1 MSAAEK
7 IDTELEAFRAEARE
21 WLEKN
26 FPAVAEGQGRHDDG
40 RRTARK
46 PAPTSPS
53 GRRRW
58 ATRVGARR
66 PSPSNM
72 AAAVFRPAQARV
84 LQQEMNRIGAFNP
97 IGGMGVMMFGPT
109 LLEYGSEEQK
119 KKHVPGIV
127 KGEVWWCQGYSEP
140 GAGSDLASLR
150 TQCVDK
156 GDHFLVNG
164 QKIWTSGAQYADM
177 CFCLVRTDNTKKHE
191 GISFLLID
199 MKSPG
204 VEVRPIKLISGNSPF
219 CETFFTDVKVPKENL
234 MGPLNGGWTIG
245 KRLLQFERAGLGGAP
260 GGGGLNRGGET
271 RSLDQV
277 AKHYIGA
284 DEKGRVAD
292 PDLRARVTNHL
303 MDMRAFMLTVQRS
316 MAEAK
321 GNASPEL
328 HDLDHEECRLA
339 HRPGTRRTSARDHG
353 QPGPGL
359 GRRGLHRETNS
370 TRCAAGSAAR
380 RRRSMAAR
388 SKSRTT
394 SFPNACSVFWTT
406 SSAMNSLILRQ
417 AQDEE
422 TNQDFMLSLS
432 KHEDPE

>member
-7 IDTELEAFRAEARE
+7 VDNDLEVFRAEARK
-21 WLEKN
+21 WLEEN
-26 FPAVAEGQGRHDDG
+26 FPPSLKGRAGMMMGEDG
-40 RRTARK
+40 PDASADFARWK
-46 PAPTSPS
+46 KAMGEKGWGTPTWPKQY
-53 GRRRW
+53 
-58 ATRVGARR
+58 GAGGLTT
-66 PSPSNM
+66 
-72 AAAVFRPAQARV
+72 AQARV
-84 LQQEMNRIGAFNP
+84 LQQEMNRIGAWNP

-119 KKHVPGIV
+119 RRHVPGIV

-164 QKIWTSGAQYADM
+164 QKIWTSGAQFADW

-245 KRLLQFERAGLGGAP
+245 KRLLQFERQGLGGGV

-277 AKHYIGA
+277 AKHYVGTDENGEIA
-284 DEKGRVAD
+284 DR
-292 PDLRARVTNHL
+292 DLRLRITNHL
-303 MDMRAFMLTVQRS
+303 MDARAFMLTVQRAMMEARGNQGPS
-316 MAEAK
+316 AATSIMKNAGSKIGQERAELLVEIM
-321 GNASPEL
+321 GN
-328 HDLDHEECRLA
+328 
-339 HRPGTRRTSARDHG
+339 
-353 QPGPGL
+353 QGL
-359 GRRGLHRETNS
+359 GWEGEGFTKDELDTVRGWLGGKAT
-370 TRCAAGSAAR
+370 TIYGGSYEIQNNIIAKR
-380 RRRSMAAR
+380 
-388 SKSRTT
+388 
-394 SFPNACSVFWTT
+394 
-406 SSAMNSLILRQ
+406 ILGLMDHQ
-417 AQDEE
+417 
-422 TNQDFMLSLS
+422 
-432 KHEDPE
+432 